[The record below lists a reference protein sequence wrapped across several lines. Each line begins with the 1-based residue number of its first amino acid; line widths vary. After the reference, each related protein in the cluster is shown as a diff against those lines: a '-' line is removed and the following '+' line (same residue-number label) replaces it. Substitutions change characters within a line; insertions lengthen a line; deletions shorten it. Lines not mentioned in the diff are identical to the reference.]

1 MQYDVK
7 CITSSSE
14 LVFFSDKVKDVL
26 VIKGG
31 DLCPFRKRD
40 PMVLVNGKE
49 YPSVADFIQFCDPNP
64 GDVLFVGMKH
74 MLCQHVYLQRLFDH
88 PEVRFY
94 FEGYDADFEQELRE
108 CFQRVH
114 QELRTYQD
122 EEIQQ
127 ELPELNDIKE
137 FKRIQ
142 KFVGRQEAL
151 EQIKSQKAVTND
163 SNNGNNTSECIP
175 SSDT

>member
-7 CITSSSE
+7 NCITTSE
-14 LVFFSDKVKDVL
+14 IVDKVKDVL

-31 DLCPFRKRD
+31 ELCPFVKRD

-49 YPSVADFIQFCDPNP
+49 YPSVVDFIQFSEPMSG
-64 GDVLFVGMKH
+64 GDLFVGMKH
-74 MLCQHVYLQRLFDH
+74 MLCQHIYLQRIFDH

-94 FEGYDADFEQELRE
+94 FEGYDSEFEQELRD
-108 CFQRVH
+108 CFLRIH
-114 QELRTYQD
+114 LELRTYED
-122 EEIQQ
+122 H
-127 ELPELNDIKE
+127 ELNHELQEPGDLEE

-151 EQIKSQKAVTND
+151 DYIRAQNAPRKD
-163 SNNGNNTSECIP
+163 SNNGDNTSDCMPNSE
-175 SSDT
+175 T